1 MPLCDARRRSDKP
14 GDVRLWLSACA
25 RMRQNDG
32 AIRPPRTTA
41 SDHRIMRI
49 VMSCLIRF
57 ALAAVLA
64 MLASAATAQPYPTR
78 PIRLLV
84 SFPPGGAS
92 DLVAR
97 TLGQPV
103 VVENRPGS
111 NGNLAGDLA
120 AHATPDGYTLL
131 LGPSSLFAIN
141 PHLYAKMTIDPLKD
155 LLPVASLVSNELILA
170 ANPALPSVTDFGA
183 FIALARSARPPLF
196 YASIGNGSEHHLA
209 MELLKQQAGI
219 DLVHVP
225 YRGGGPAAIG
235 VMAGDVAAMFGGGS
249 VAPLVQAGKLKGLA
263 VSGQRRSRLLPDLPA
278 IADVYP
284 GYEVTIWQG
293 LFAPVG
299 TPPAIVAR
307 LREEVNAIL
316 AQPDVMDKLAGSG
329 DPYVTTLADFVARIR
344 TDHARYGKLIKDI
357 GLAVD

>member
-1 MPLCDARRRSDKP
+1 
-14 GDVRLWLSACA
+14 
-25 RMRQNDG
+25 MRQNEG
-32 AIRPPRTTA
+32 ADPVAPE
-41 SDHRIMRI
+41 HRIMRVI
-49 VMSCLIRF
+49 LPCLIRF
-57 ALAAVLA
+57 ALAAVLG
-64 MLASAATAQPYPTR
+64 MLASAAPAQTYPAR

-97 TLGQPV
+97 TLGQPLGARLGQPV

-111 NGNLAGDLA
+111 NGNLAGELA

-141 PHLYAKMTIDPLKD
+141 PHLYAKMAIDPLKD

-170 ANPALPSVTDFGA
+170 ANPALPSVTDFRG
-183 FIALARSARPPLF
+183 FIALARDARPPLF

-249 VAPLVQAGKLKGLA
+249 VAPLVQAGK
-263 VSGQRRSRLLPDLPA
+263 QR
-278 IADVYP
+278 
-284 GYEVTIWQG
+284 G
-293 LFAPVG
+293 
-299 TPPAIVAR
+299 
-307 LREEVNAIL
+307 
-316 AQPDVMDKLAGSG
+316 
-329 DPYVTTLADFVARIR
+329 
-344 TDHARYGKLIKDI
+344 
-357 GLAVD
+357 

>member
-1 MPLCDARRRSDKP
+1 
-14 GDVRLWLSACA
+14 
-25 RMRQNDG
+25 
-32 AIRPPRTTA
+32 
-41 SDHRIMRI
+41 MRI

-57 ALAAVLA
+57 ALAAVLT
-64 MLASAATAQPYPTR
+64 MLASAAPAQPYPTR

-111 NGNLAGDLA
+111 NGNLAGELA

-131 LGPSSLFAIN
+131 LAPSALFGIN
-141 PHLYAKMTIDPLKD
+141 PHLYAKMAIDPLKD

-170 ANPALPSVTDFGA
+170 VNPALPSVTDFGA
-183 FIALARSARPPLF
+183 FIALARAARPPLF

-263 VSGQRRSRLLPDLPA
+263 VSGPRRSAMLPDLPT
-278 IADVYP
+278 IAEVYP

-293 LFAPVG
+293 LFAPIG
-299 TPPAIVAR
+299 TADAIVAR
-307 LREEVNAIL
+307 LRSELAAIL
-316 AQPDVMDKLAGSG
+316 AEPEFAQKLAAAGSG
-329 DPYVTTLADFVARIR
+329 EPYVTTLADFVTRIR
-344 TDHARYGKLIKDI
+344 SDHARYGKLIKDI

>member
-1 MPLCDARRRSDKP
+1 MPLCDAPRRSDKSP
-14 GDVRLWLSACA
+14 NVRLWLSACA

-32 AIRPPRTTA
+32 AIRPPGTTL
-41 SDHRIMRI
+41 MRI

-57 ALAAVLA
+57 ALAAVLT
-64 MLASAATAQPYPTR
+64 MLASAAPAQPYPTR

-97 TLGQPV
+97 TLGQPLGARLGQPV

-111 NGNLAGDLA
+111 NGNLAGELA

-131 LGPSSLFAIN
+131 LGPSALFGIN
-141 PHLYAKMTIDPLKD
+141 PHLYAKMAIDPLKD

-170 ANPALPSVTDFGA
+170 VNPALPSVADFGA
-183 FIALARSARPPLF
+183 FIALARNARPPLF
-196 YASIGNGSEHHLA
+196 YASIGN
-209 MELLKQQAGI
+209 
-219 DLVHVP
+219 
-225 YRGGGPAAIG
+225 R
-235 VMAGDVAAMFGGGS
+235 
-249 VAPLVQAGKLKGLA
+249 
-263 VSGQRRSRLLPDLPA
+263 SGQRRSRLLPDLPA

-299 TPPAIVAR
+299 VPPAIVAR
-307 LREEVNAIL
+307 LREEMNAIL
-316 AQPDVMDKLAGSG
+316 AQSDVVDKLAAAGSG
-329 DPYVTTLADFVARIR
+329 DPYVTTPADFVARIR
-344 TDHARYGKLIKDI
+344 SDHARYGKLIKDI

>member
-1 MPLCDARRRSDKP
+1 MPLCDAPRTSDKP
-14 GDVRLWLSACA
+14 GNVRLWLSTRA

-32 AIRPPRTTA
+32 VDPAAPE
-41 SDHRIMRI
+41 HRIMRVI
-49 VMSCLIRF
+49 LPCVIRL
-57 ALAAVLA
+57 ALATVLA
-64 MLASAATAQPYPTR
+64 MLASAVLAQPYPTR
-78 PIRLLV
+78 PIRLLA
-84 SFPPGGAS
+84 SFPPGGAA

-97 TLGQPV
+97 TLGQPLGARLGQPV

-111 NGNLAGDLA
+111 NGNLAGELA

-141 PHLYAKMTIDPLKD
+141 PHLYAKMAIDPLKE
-155 LLPVASLVSNELILA
+155 LLPVASVVSNELILA
-170 ANPALPSVTDFGA
+170 ANPALPSDFRG
-183 FIALARSARPPLF
+183 FIAVARDARPPLF

-278 IADVYP
+278 IAEVYP

-307 LREEVNAIL
+307 LREEANAIL
-316 AQPDVMDKLAGSG
+316 AQPDIVQKLAAAGS
-329 DPYVTTLADFVARIR
+329 
-344 TDHARYGKLIKDI
+344 
-357 GLAVD
+357 

>member
-1 MPLCDARRRSDKP
+1 
-14 GDVRLWLSACA
+14 
-25 RMRQNDG
+25 MRQNDG
-32 AIRPPRTTA
+32 ADPVA
-41 SDHRIMRI
+41 SEHRIMRVI
-49 VMSCLIRF
+49 LPCLIRF
-57 ALAAVLA
+57 ALAAVFA
-64 MLASAATAQPYPTR
+64 MPASAAPAQTYPAR

-97 TLGQPV
+97 TLGQPLGARLGQPV

-111 NGNLAGDLA
+111 NGNLAGELA
-120 AHATPDGYTLL
+120 AHATPDGYTPL

-141 PHLYAKMTIDPLKD
+141 PHLYAKMAIDPLKD

-170 ANPALPSVTDFGA
+170 ANPALASVTDFGG
-183 FIALARSARPPLF
+183 FIALARDARPPLF

-249 VAPLVQAGKLKGLA
+249 VAPLIQGGKLKGLA
-263 VSGQRRSRLLPDLPA
+263 VSGQRRSRLLPDLPP

-284 GYEVTIWQG
+284 GYEVAIWQG

-316 AQPDVMDKLAGSG
+316 AQSEVADKLAAAGSG

-344 TDHARYGKLIKDI
+344 SDHARYGKLIKEI

>member
-1 MPLCDARRRSDKP
+1 
-14 GDVRLWLSACA
+14 
-25 RMRQNDG
+25 
-32 AIRPPRTTA
+32 
-41 SDHRIMRI
+41 
-49 VMSCLIRF
+49 MSCLLRF

-64 MLASAATAQPYPTR
+64 MLASAAPAQTYPAR

-97 TLGQPV
+97 TLGQPLGARLGQPV
-103 VVENRPGS
+103 VVENRP
-111 NGNLAGDLA
+111 
-120 AHATPDGYTLL
+120 GYTLL

-141 PHLYAKMTIDPLKD
+141 PHLYAKMAIDPLKD

-170 ANPALPSVTDFGA
+170 ANPALPSVTDFRG
-183 FIALARSARPPLF
+183 FIALARDARPPLF

-284 GYEVTIWQG
+284 GYDVTIWQG

-307 LREEVNAIL
+307 LREEANAVL
-316 AQPDVMDKLAGSG
+316 AQPDIAEKLAAAGSG
-329 DPYVTTLADFVARIR
+329 DPYVTTLAELAARIR
-344 TDHARYGKLIKDI
+344 SDHARYGKLIKDI